1 MSNTSKQLTTRMTMQ
16 DLLPLKNAPRKS
28 EREKIRR
35 KKKIRRRNSRG
46 SSARAVE
53 RHSLSVYSGT
63 IWLGLI
69 EQVGEEFTAK
79 TITGKKIGIF
89 GNLKLAADA
98 MSAKAAA

>member
-1 MSNTSKQLTTRMTMQ
+1 MTK
-16 DLLPLKNAPRKS
+16 DLLPKKIGKRKS
-28 EREKIRR
+28 ARRKIRP
-35 KKKIRRRNSRG
+35 KKKIRGRNSRR
-46 SSARAVE
+46 SSAGAVE
-53 RHSLSVYSGT
+53 RRSLSVYSGT